1 MKIQQLSLFLENK
14 PRALRVHTRILPE
27 AGISI
32 LTMSL
37 ADTEQ
42 FGILRLIVPDA
53 QRAKGILEKAGAV
66 VNVTE
71 VVAVEVPDR
80 AGGLDGVLAVIEKE
94 SLNVE
99 YVYSFTARKGDRAVL
114 VFRFDDP
121 DKALRLLAAHGVA
134 VVTELDGFLTP
145 GT

>member
-1 MKIQQLSLFLENK
+1 
-14 PRALRVHTRILPE
+14 
-27 AGISI
+27 
-32 LTMSL
+32 
-37 ADTEQ
+37 
-42 FGILRLIVPDA
+42 VPDA

>member
-14 PRALRVHTRILPE
+14 PRALRVPTRVLAQ

-42 FGILRLIVPDA
+42 FGILRLIVLDA
-53 QRAKGILEKAGAV
+53 QRARTVLEKAGAV
-66 VNVTE
+66 VNVTD

-80 AGGLDGVLAVIEKE
+80 AGGLDAVLAVIERE

-99 YVYSFTARKGDRAVL
+99 YVYPFTARKGDRAVL

-121 DKALRLLAAHGVA
+121 DRAVQLLTAHGVA
-134 VVTELDGFLTP
+134 VVTELGDFMSSAS
-145 GT
+145 